1 MALDQPERN
10 PRLIHVWPFAKLLNG
25 FSSHRYLYSPILF
38 DSQVVSELFSTRTS
52 TPGDVPCAADSI
64 YLLLVGLWQWNGEW
78 RCKPEFPGCMCS
90 CGSIITMPL
99 GLGLAM
105 EMENGGGVRG
115 SPTSYLVPQEAQP
128 CIGVVFGD

>member
-1 MALDQPERN
+1 MY
-10 PRLIHVWPFAKLLNG
+10 V
-25 FSSHRYLYSPILF
+25 YSPILF

-78 RCKPEFPGCMCS
+78 RASLVQQVTLQLTRIHDACRKGRFPPMDWHGISVCWSRS

>member
-1 MALDQPERN
+1 MY
-10 PRLIHVWPFAKLLNG
+10 V
-25 FSSHRYLYSPILF
+25 YSPILF

-78 RCKPEFPGCMCS
+78 RASLVQQVTLQLTRIHDACRKGRFPPMEWRGITVSCPRS

-105 EMENGGGVRG
+105 EMENGEDVRG
-115 SPTSYLVPQEAQP
+115 SLPSLLVPQEAPP